1 MKIICDDKIPFI
13 RGVLEPYAEVEYLS
27 GQETTH
33 PRLRGV
39 DALITRTR
47 TICDKNL
54 LQGTPVC
61 VIASAT
67 IGFDHIDTRWCE
79 EHGIVWRNAP
89 GCNSGS
95 VAQYIASVLLSLERM
110 HELELLQM
118 TLGIVGVGHVGTK
131 VAEFARA
138 LGMRVLLNDPRR
150 AERGES
156 GFVSLDELI
165 CCSDIVTLH
174 VPLVRGG
181 EYCTYHLFDEKRI
194 SALSGK
200 FLINTSRGPVVD
212 NLALRK
218 NLEDRSSRL
227 KGAVLDVWEGEPN
240 IDRRLLDLLDIA
252 TPHIAGYSADGKANG
267 TGAAVRTVSEVL
279 DLPLRGWSPSGLPA
293 PASLS
298 LDLEIDPAGKSSGE
312 ILSEAVLHTY
322 DVRSDSYTLRS
333 AAGLQNRVNALRP
346 VVGSLKYGNLLR
358 SAADLPDRSNRRT
371 SAGAGFGSRHSFG
384 KLKYS
389 SLSCSPALCQDL
401 PPLSP
406 LLRVALRTS
415 RFLRSVAPAHRLSPR
430 RPTASNLSGAGSAL
444 SLPPLSPLLRAAL
457 HTSRFLSPVAPAHR
471 LSPRRSTAD
480 TLFGAG
486 SDPSRLYSGSYKR
499 SCSQNA
505 HHRISTANSGQIT
518 TQPLT
523 IRRPVSDSEFAAA
536 FERLRGD
543 YPIRREPSAFTIRF
557 TSSVNPSLIA
567 SLRALGFKVTKK

>member
-1 MKIICDDKIPFI
+1 M
-13 RGVLEPYAEVEYLS
+13 
-27 GQETTH
+27 
-33 PRLRGV
+33 
-39 DALITRTR
+39 
-47 TICDKNL
+47 
-54 LQGTPVC
+54 
-61 VIASAT
+61 
-67 IGFDHIDTRWCE
+67 
-79 EHGIVWRNAP
+79 WRNAP

-95 VAQYIASVLLSLERM
+95 VAQYVASVLLNLARM
-110 HELELLQM
+110 HRLDLSQM

-131 VAEFARA
+131 VAEVARA
-138 LGMRVLLNDPRR
+138 LGMRVLLNDPPR
-150 AERGES
+150 AARGES

-218 NLEDRSSRL
+218 NLEDKSSRL

-322 DVRSDSYTLRS
+322 DVRSDSDALRS
-333 AAGLQNRVNALRP
+333 SAGLQNRVNALRP

-389 SLSCSPALCQDL
+389 SLSCSPALCQD
-401 PPLSP
+401 
-406 LLRVALRTS
+406 
-415 RFLRSVAPAHRLSPR
+415 
-430 RPTASNLSGAGSAL
+430 
-444 SLPPLSPLLRAAL
+444 LPPLSPLLRAAL

>member
-54 LQGTPVC
+54 LQGTPVR

-110 HELELLQM
+110 HELELSQM
-118 TLGIVGVGHVGTK
+118 TLGIVGFGHVGTK

-138 LGMRVLLNDPRR
+138 LGMRVLLNDPPR
-150 AERGES
+150 AARGES

-218 NLEDRSSRL
+218 NLEDKSSRL
-227 KGAVLDVWEGEPN
+227 KGVVLDVWEGEPN

-322 DVRSDSYTLRS
+322 DVRSDSDALCSASALPDDTTRCASAGEESDSRHAHSKSAFIANATQRDTMSSRFVSGLRS
-333 AAGLQNRVNALRP
+333 I
-346 VVGSLKYGNLLR
+346 
-358 SAADLPDRSNRRT
+358 PDN
-371 SAGAGFGSRHSFG
+371 
-384 KLKYS
+384 
-389 SLSCSPALCQDL
+389 
-401 PPLSP
+401 
-406 LLRVALRTS
+406 
-415 RFLRSVAPAHRLSPR
+415 
-430 RPTASNLSGAGSAL
+430 
-444 SLPPLSPLLRAAL
+444 
-457 HTSRFLSPVAPAHR
+457 
-471 LSPRRSTAD
+471 
-480 TLFGAG
+480 
-486 SDPSRLYSGSYKR
+486 
-499 SCSQNA
+499 
-505 HHRISTANSGQIT
+505 
-518 TQPLT
+518 
-523 IRRPVSDSEFAAA
+523 EFASA
-536 FERLRGD
+536 FERLRDD
-543 YPIRREPSAFTIRF
+543 YPIRREPSAFTLRL
-557 TSSVNPSLIA
+557 SSPVSPSLLS
-567 SLRALGFKVTKK
+567 SLRTLGFKVIK